1 MDRFCLIAIML
12 FAMQRNMVNCS
23 IVDVINEIDRERDIL
38 SRADLLE
45 LEFADAMHKHLIYD
59 VSFGVYD
66 KYFDNKEFVERIWP
80 LVSIVDFR
88 SNLERQVK
96 AHNN

>member
-1 MDRFCLIAIML
+1 MDKFCLVAIML
-12 FAMQRNMVNCS
+12 FAMQRDMINCS

-45 LEFADAMHKHLIYD
+45 LEFADAMWKHNAHN

-66 KYFDNKEFVERIWP
+66 KYFDNQEFSERVWP
-80 LVSIVDFR
+80 L
-88 SNLERQVK
+88 
-96 AHNN
+96 

>member
-1 MDRFCLIAIML
+1 MDRFYFIAIML

-45 LEFADAMHKHLIYD
+45 LEFADANWKHNVHD
-59 VSFGVYD
+59 VS
-66 KYFDNKEFVERIWP
+66 
-80 LVSIVDFR
+80 
-88 SNLERQVK
+88 
-96 AHNN
+96 

>member
-1 MDRFCLIAIML
+1 MDRFCFVAIML

-45 LEFADAMHKHLIYD
+45 LEFADANWKH
-59 VSFGVYD
+59 
-66 KYFDNKEFVERIWP
+66 N
-80 LVSIVDFR
+80 
-88 SNLERQVK
+88 
-96 AHNN
+96 AHNVSCSRSFHIYHGL